1 MSTKQTVVTVAT
13 VATAATVATVAT
25 TVTATTVAAKTPL
38 VIGPYRISTM
48 TVTAN
53 WGAPILLDS
62 LFDQLK
68 GTCIPIGY
76 PDEGILKFEHK
87 TQVVGACHKDLFTNR
102 KMTNK
107 SFFNQDTLILRR
119 RFGSGWKEVNMK
131 LFGNGGIQMT
141 GVPSQEFAVASVEWL
156 LALIRTLPQSPFIN
170 VVTPVATTPTNTA
183 ATTPTNTVATAAT
196 VATVATVAPTVTTVP
211 ASSITIQKISV
222 PLINTDYSLNYDI
235 NQDNLHRIFL
245 ERYNLFSMLEKT
257 IYQGVNT
264 KYYYNSSNKTKGV
277 CACPTFCK
285 GQGLGNGLGECKRIT
300 MSIFRTGKIIITGA
314 RTMDQINET
323 YAFLN
328 NIIRTHASE
337 VLTNY
342 RV

>member
-1 MSTKQTVVTVAT
+1 MAL
-13 VATAATVATVAT
+13 AT
-25 TVTATTVAAKTPL
+25 TMNTTIAPVAPVAVAQPL
-38 VIGPYRISTM
+38 VISPYRISTM

-53 WGAPILLDS
+53 WGSPFLLDS
-62 LFDQLK
+62 LFEQLK
-68 GTCIPIGY
+68 GFCIPIGY
-76 PDEGILKFEHK
+76 PSEGILKFEHK

-156 LALIRTLPQSPFIN
+156 LDLIRTLPQSPF
-170 VVTPVATTPTNTA
+170 PPEASVA
-183 ATTPTNTVATAAT
+183 
-196 VATVATVAPTVTTVP
+196 
-211 ASSITIQKISV
+211 IQKISV

-235 NQDNLHRIFL
+235 HQDNLHRIFL

-264 KYYYNSSNKTKGV
+264 KYYYNSTNKTKGV

-285 GQGLGNGLGECKRIT
+285 GQGLGNGVGECKRIT

-314 RTMDQINET
+314 RTMDQIEET
-323 YAFLN
+323 YEFLN
-328 NIIRTHASE
+328 RILRAHSSE
-337 VLTNY
+337 VLTNF
-342 RV
+342 RA

>member
-1 MSTKQTVVTVAT
+1 
-13 VATAATVATVAT
+13 
-25 TVTATTVAAKTPL
+25 
-38 VIGPYRISTM
+38 M

-53 WGAPILLDS
+53 WGTPILLDS

-68 GTCIPIGY
+68 GCCIPIGY

-87 TQVVGACHKDLFTNR
+87 TQVMGACHKDLFTNR

-141 GVPSQEFAVASVEWL
+141 GVPSQAFAVASVEWL
-156 LALIRTLPQSPFIN
+156 LALIRTLPQNPF
-170 VVTPVATTPTNTA
+170 PP
-183 ATTPTNTVATAAT
+183 PATAHT
-196 VATVATVAPTVTTVP
+196 VV
-211 ASSITIQKISV
+211 IQKISV

-264 KYYYNSSNKTKGV
+264 KYYYNSSNKAKGV

-285 GQGLGNGLGECKRIT
+285 GQGLGNGAGECKRIT

-314 RTMDQINET
+314 RTMDQIEET
-323 YAFLN
+323 YEFLN
-328 NIIRTHASE
+328 RILRAHAPE

-342 RV
+342 RP

>member
-1 MSTKQTVVTVAT
+1 MMAATTASAAT
-13 VATAATVATVAT
+13 VATATAATNV
-25 TVTATTVAAKTPL
+25 PL
-38 VIGPYRISTM
+38 VISPYRISTM

-53 WGAPILLDS
+53 WGSPILLDS

-68 GTCIPIGY
+68 GYCIPIGY

-87 TQVVGACHKDLFTNR
+87 KQVIGACHKDLFTNR

-141 GVPSQEFAVASVEWL
+141 GVPSKDFAVASVAWL
-156 LALIRTLPQSPFIN
+156 LDLIRTLPQSPFPPP
-170 VVTPVATTPTNTA
+170 TAVAATATATATATTA
-183 ATTPTNTVATAAT
+183 ATATAG
-196 VATVATVAPTVTTVP
+196 
-211 ASSITIQKISV
+211 SIQKISV

-235 NQDNLHRIFL
+235 NQDNLHRIFI

-264 KYYYNSSNKTKGV
+264 KYFYNSTNKTKGV

-314 RTMDQINET
+314 RTMEQIEET
-323 YAFLN
+323 YEFLN
-328 NIIRTHASE
+328 RILRLHASE
-337 VLTNY
+337 VLSHY
-342 RV
+342 RG